1 MAILKNILE
10 SGTDLK
16 LLFDRDEYITDPLK
30 TKSNLIGALCCSA
43 QNFPNVCR
51 ALKRHSGQQNSKML
65 RHFVVSISPADES
78 KLSDKELLNA
88 AREVA
93 SFFKDCYVKYAIHT
107 NTPHTHFHILVCN
120 TKISNGK
127 QISMSDSDLR
137 RFKEYSSSVFR
148 RFGLK
153 PIEKLDK
160 SDDALEI
167 NEDLFPKALTQ
178 EERVNTL
185 YYGDPKP
192 ILQKLYYGNN
202 ASAPH
207 CVNNTVNV
215 IIPQG
220 TQGTLFQGR
229 NGTPCISFKPYLPYY
244 GNSPVRYYPQNSPY
258 YGSTDVPTQQFPEPE
273 VPSERVDDEPDWVK
287 DGNVLPPA
295 SPVISDGL
303 ICPIVIVNEAKAKA
317 EAVVKCEAEVG
328 AEDEADY
335 ETEYEADY
343 DAEYEADY
351 DAEYETEWEA
361 EPKNQ
366 QLTDPFVILV
376 DPFVFLKK

>member
-10 SGTDLK
+10 TGTDLK
-16 LLFDRDEYITDPLK
+16 LLFDRNEYITDPLK

-65 RHFVVSISPADES
+65 RHFVISISPVDEG

-93 SFFKDCYVKYAIHT
+93 RFFTDCYVKYAIHT

-120 TKISNGK
+120 TKISDGK
-127 QISMSDSDLR
+127 QISMSNSDLR

-160 SDDALEI
+160 SDETLEI

-178 EERVNTL
+178 EERTNII
-185 YYGDPKP
+185 YYGEPKP
-192 ILQKLYYGNN
+192 TPQRPYYGNN

-207 CVNNTVNV
+207 FVNNTVNV
-215 IIPQG
+215 MLPPG

-229 NGTPCISFKPYLPYY
+229 NGTPCISFKPNPPYY
-244 GNSPVRYYPQNSPY
+244 GNSPVSNSQQNSPY
-258 YGSTDVPTQQFPEPE
+258 YGSTNVHIQQFPEPQ
-273 VPSERVDDEPDWVK
+273 VSSELPDTEPNWVK
-287 DGNVLPPA
+287 MGNVLPT
-295 SPVISDGL
+295 SPGISDGL
-303 ICPIVIVNEAKAKA
+303 V
-317 EAVVKCEAEVG
+317 
-328 AEDEADY
+328 
-335 ETEYEADY
+335 
-343 DAEYEADY
+343 
-351 DAEYETEWEA
+351 
-361 EPKNQ
+361 
-366 QLTDPFVILV
+366 DPFVVKVEPKTQQPV